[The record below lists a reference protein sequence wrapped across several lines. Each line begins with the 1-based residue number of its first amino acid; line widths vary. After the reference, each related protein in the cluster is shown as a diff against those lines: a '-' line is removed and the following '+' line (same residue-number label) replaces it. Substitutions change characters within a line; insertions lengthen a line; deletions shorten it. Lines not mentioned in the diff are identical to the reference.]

1 MIMKKI
7 QFLTASA
14 AIAAMMLTACTDK
27 VDFAQEDLQAA
38 AGTVDDNSIQFG
50 TYLNNSA
57 ATRAGQAGSINT
69 AKLKEDGY
77 GFGVFA
83 YYTGTQSYN
92 DYTSYEVP
100 TAHGK
105 TGQTTQVANFMF
117 NQKVKW
123 DASRETAGY
132 ITAWEYSPIKYWPN
146 EVTNDATAGVDDQDN
161 DADKNPATA
170 SGDFGGNL
178 TFFAYAP
185 YVEMDNSTALKEKGN
200 KTGIIWINN
209 KGTLNG
215 ANAVKTDP
223 ILTYLVDEDG
233 SKVVDLLW
241 GTYGNTSVN
250 VNGGET
256 NKGVSYK
263 SSADGGTVYQQSILE
278 YKDSEGKAKGG
289 YTLNAD
295 LTKQKTNGTV
305 DFAFKHALAKVGGS
319 TIYTS
324 TPGSSDKLGFMVVL
338 DIDDM
343 KGAESGGSKDNVT
356 KVTISDITVKARTLV
371 ADSEDD
377 EPGSK
382 DYQYTYLKEATGEF
396 NLATGH
402 WFVLKKG
409 NTTITPDDATNHAAT
424 TTHRITTD
432 GIEGKLNTTIAE
444 PTSKPAATAE
454 GFNGLPEGVLTTP
467 KNVYAEEAYPL
478 VYIPET
484 WPELTVTVTYIV
496 RTADPNL
503 AGAYSDV
510 KQTITKRVTFKDA
523 VELNKQYSLLMH
535 LGLTSVKF
543 TAEVSNWEIDNDDPN
558 YDSDNDG
565 TVDIEVTDVYVPINV
580 ATAAGAVS
588 AAKSFEYTAS
598 TAGSDEYTYFYSTVT
613 GASMTVTG
621 STIEYV
627 MPKDPAFTDKSGG
640 TTGTPKLLQDLG
652 RFLGALWRAD
662 NGTTVSSI
670 KYKGKTYK
678 WFEELGL
685 KGSNW
690 AENAEMEG
698 SAPKTSLIKALRTDF
713 ASLATTSITQEETVT
728 LYINGIEDADHTI
741 TLKVKITV

>member
-1 MIMKKI
+1 MAQFSFCTPPFRPNPVPKSNNKPAAKQPNSTIPAFTLHTLKKE
-7 QFLTASA
+7 F
-14 AIAAMMLTACTDK
+14 
-27 VDFAQEDLQAA
+27 VLQY
-38 AGTVDDNSIQFG
+38 G
-50 TYLNNSA
+50 TYLNQSA
-57 ATRAGQAGSINT
+57 MTRAGKAGSIDT
-69 AKLKEDGY
+69 DKLKEGDY

-83 YYTGTQSYN
+83 YYTGTQTYN
-92 DYTSYEVP
+92 DYTSYAVP

-117 NQKVKW
+117 NQKVEW
-123 DASRETAGY
+123 DASLETAGY
-132 ITAWEYSPIKYWPN
+132 ITAWKYSPVKYWPN
-146 EVTNDATAGVDDQDN
+146 EVANGTGANGVDDQNN
-161 DADKNPATA
+161 DKDDENAYTDRSN
-170 SGDFGGNL
+170 GGNL

-263 SSADGGTVYQQSILE
+263 SSTDGGTNYQQSILE
-278 YKDSEGKAKGG
+278 YKNSVGKATGG

-371 ADSEDD
+371 ADNEGD

-382 DYQYTYLKEATGEF
+382 NYQYTYLKVAQGDF

-402 WFVLKKG
+402 WFVLKDG
-409 NTTITPDDATNHAAT
+409 NTTTTPDDATDGAKITA
-424 TTHRITTD
+424 HRITTD
-432 GIEGKLNTTIAE
+432 GIEGKLNTSIAE
-444 PTSKPAATAE
+444 PTTAPATTAE

-543 TAEVSNWEIDNDDPN
+543 TAEVSNWEIDNDEPN

-580 ATAAGAVS
+580 ATAAAAVS
-588 AAKSFEYTAS
+588 SAKSFEYTA
-598 TAGSDEYTYFYSTVT
+598 TTPGTNAYTYHNEFILDVT
-613 GASMTVTG
+613 GKASYTCSV
-621 STIEYV
+621 S
-627 MPKDPAFTDKSGG
+627 DAAN
-640 TTGTPKLLQDLG
+640 LLEDIA
-652 RFLGALWRAD
+652 RFLGALYRSD
-662 NGTTVSSI
+662 NGTTVQKLTYNDTEYTWQPDEDG
-670 KYKGKTYK
+670 KY
-678 WFEELGL
+678 L

-690 AENAEMEG
+690 RD
-698 SAPKTSLIKALRTDF
+698 SSKKTLVKTLTDDFSTTISSLSTE
-713 ASLATTSITQEETVT
+713 TTQE
-728 LYINGIEDADHTI
+728 I
-741 TLKVKITV
+741 TLKLNDSSENIVISVTIQP